1 MTISTTRA
9 GRGVVAS
16 VAVVLLVV
24 VPARAADRLPS
35 FADVLAR
42 AEPAVVNVSTVAR
55 QTGEEG
61 QPETMQDLLRRFFGE
76 PPAAG
81 RSLGSGFIIS
91 ADGDIVTNNHVV
103 KGAEKIRVRM
113 ATEEEFDAKLLGS
126 DDKTDIALLRIKA
139 PRPLPTLPLGDSE
152 ALKVGDWV
160 LAIGNPFGLTQTATA
175 GIVSAK
181 GRFLGAGPY
190 DDFIQTDASINPG
203 NSGGPLVD
211 QDGRVVG
218 INAAIVSPAGGNV
231 GIGFA
236 VPIALARW
244 VVDQIRE
251 HGGVVRGWMGVAVQ
265 AVTPELARSFGLHGA
280 EGALVADVVPGGPAA
295 KAGIA
300 RGDVIVRWGD
310 RPVQRSRDLPFM
322 VALTP
327 PGTRVPVTVL
337 RDGKERTVDVAV
349 ERMPAESSRESRPT
363 RRAGDLG
370 GWGLAVEALGS
381 DDARRLGLKPG
392 TGVIVTHV
400 ADGSPAEDVGLEPG
414 DVIVEANRRPVHSPT
429 DLGRAL
435 AASPRRA
442 LLLVRRNG
450 AALFIEMER

>member
-1 MTISTTRA
+1 MPTAGA
-9 GRGVVAS
+9 GRGGLVALG
-16 VAVVLLVV
+16 ALLGVT
-24 VPARAADRLPS
+24 PAAAGDRLPS

-42 AEPAVVNVSTVAR
+42 AEPAVVNISTVGRA
-55 QTGEEG
+55 GEEG
-61 QPETMQDLLRRFFGE
+61 QGPPESMQDFLHRFLGE
-76 PPAAG
+76 PPAVS
-81 RSLGSGFIIS
+81 RSLGSGFVIS
-91 ADGDIVTNNHVV
+91 ADGDVVTNNHVV
-103 KGAEKIRVRM
+103 KGADKIRVRM
-113 ATEEEFDAKLLGS
+113 ATEEEFDAKLVGS
-126 DDKTDIALLRIKA
+126 DDKTDIALVHIKA
-139 PRPLPTLPLGDSE
+139 PHPLPTLPLGDSE
-152 ALKVGDWV
+152 SLKVGDWV

-236 VPIALARW
+236 VPIALVRW

-251 HGGVVRGWMGVAVQ
+251 HGSVVRGWMGVAVQ
-265 AVTPELARSFGLHGA
+265 SVTPDLARSFRLHGA
-280 EGALVADVVPGGPAA
+280 EGALVADVTPGGPAS

-310 RPVQRSRDLPFM
+310 RRVQHSRELPLM

-327 PGTRVPVTVL
+327 PGTRVPVAVV
-337 RDGKERTVDVAV
+337 REGRERTVDVTV
-349 ERMPAESSRESRPT
+349 DRMPAEERRESRAPS
-363 RRAGDLG
+363 RG
-370 GWGLAVEALGS
+370 GSLEAWGLAVAPLGR
-381 DDARRLGLKPG
+381 DDARRLGVKPG
-392 TGVIVTHV
+392 SGVIVTDV
-400 ADGSPAEDVGLEPG
+400 AEGSPADEAGVEPG
-414 DVIVEANRRPVHSPT
+414 DVVVEVNRRAVRSPA

-450 AALFIEMER
+450 ASVFIEMER

>member
-1 MTISTTRA
+1 MPTAGA
-9 GRGVVAS
+9 GRGGLVALG
-16 VAVVLLVV
+16 ALLGVT
-24 VPARAADRLPS
+24 PAAAGDRLPS

-42 AEPAVVNVSTVAR
+42 AEPAVVNISTVGRA
-55 QTGEEG
+55 GEEG
-61 QPETMQDLLRRFFGE
+61 QGPPESMQDFLHRFLGE
-76 PPAAG
+76 PPAVS
-81 RSLGSGFIIS
+81 RSLGSGFVIS
-91 ADGDIVTNNHVV
+91 ADGDVVTNNHVV
-103 KGAEKIRVRM
+103 KGADKIRVRM
-113 ATEEEFDAKLLGS
+113 ATEEEFDAKLVGS
-126 DDKTDIALLRIKA
+126 DDKTDIALVHIKA
-139 PRPLPTLPLGDSE
+139 PHPLPTLPLGDSE
-152 ALKVGDWV
+152 SLKVGDWV

-236 VPIALARW
+236 VPIALVRW

-251 HGGVVRGWMGVAVQ
+251 HGSVVRGWMGVAVQ
-265 AVTPELARSFGLHGA
+265 SVTPDLARSFGLHGA
-280 EGALVADVVPGGPAA
+280 EGALVADVTPGGPAS

-310 RPVQRSRDLPFM
+310 RRVQHSRELPLM

-327 PGTRVPVTVL
+327 PGTRVPVAVV
-337 RDGKERTVDVAV
+337 REGRERTVDVTV
-349 ERMPAESSRESRPT
+349 DRMPAEERRESRAPSH
-363 RRAGDLG
+363 G
-370 GWGLAVEALGS
+370 GSLEAWGLAVSALGR
-381 DDARRLGLKPG
+381 DDARRLGVKPG
-392 TGVIVTHV
+392 SGVIVTDV
-400 ADGSPAEDVGLEPG
+400 AEGSPADEAGVEPG
-414 DVIVEANRRPVHSPT
+414 DVVVEVNRRAVRSPA

-450 AALFIEMER
+450 ASVFIEMER

>member
-1 MTISTTRA
+1 MPTAGA
-9 GRGVVAS
+9 GRGGLVALG
-16 VAVVLLVV
+16 ALLGVT
-24 VPARAADRLPS
+24 PAAAGDRLPS

-42 AEPAVVNVSTVAR
+42 AEPAVVNISTVGRA
-55 QTGEEG
+55 GEEG
-61 QPETMQDLLRRFFGE
+61 QGPPESMQDFLHRFLGE
-76 PPAAG
+76 PPAVS
-81 RSLGSGFIIS
+81 RSLGSGFVIS
-91 ADGDIVTNNHVV
+91 ADGDVVTNNHVV
-103 KGAEKIRVRM
+103 KGADKIRVRM
-113 ATEEEFDAKLLGS
+113 ATEEEFDAKLVGS
-126 DDKTDIALLRIKA
+126 DDKTDIALVHIKA
-139 PRPLPTLPLGDSE
+139 AHPLPTLPLGDSE
-152 ALKVGDWV
+152 SLKVGDWV

-236 VPIALARW
+236 VPIALVRW

-251 HGGVVRGWMGVAVQ
+251 HGSVVRGWMGVAVQ
-265 AVTPELARSFGLHGA
+265 SVTPDLARSFGLHGA
-280 EGALVADVVPGGPAA
+280 EGALVADVTPGGPAS

-310 RPVQRSRDLPFM
+310 RRVQHSRELPLM

-327 PGTRVPVTVL
+327 PGTRVPVAVV
-337 RDGKERTVDVAV
+337 REGRERTVDVTV
-349 ERMPAESSRESRPT
+349 DRMPAEERRESRAPS
-363 RRAGDLG
+363 RG
-370 GWGLAVEALGS
+370 GSLEAWGLAVAALGR
-381 DDARRLGLKPG
+381 DDARRLGVKPG
-392 TGVIVTHV
+392 SGVIVTDV
-400 ADGSPAEDVGLEPG
+400 AEGSPADEAGVEPG
-414 DVIVEANRRPVHSPT
+414 DVVVEVNRRAVRSPA

-450 AALFIEMER
+450 ASVFIEMER

>member
-1 MTISTTRA
+1 MPTAGA
-9 GRGVVAS
+9 GRGGLVALG
-16 VAVVLLVV
+16 ALLGVT
-24 VPARAADRLPS
+24 PAAAGDRLPS

-42 AEPAVVNVSTVAR
+42 AEPAVVNISTVGRA
-55 QTGEEG
+55 GEEG
-61 QPETMQDLLRRFFGE
+61 QGPPESMQDFLHRFLGE
-76 PPAAG
+76 PPAVS
-81 RSLGSGFIIS
+81 RSLGSGFVIS
-91 ADGDIVTNNHVV
+91 ADGDVVTNNHVV
-103 KGAEKIRVRM
+103 KGADKIRVRM
-113 ATEEEFDAKLLGS
+113 ATEEEFDAKLVGS
-126 DDKTDIALLRIKA
+126 DDKTDIALVHIKA
-139 PRPLPTLPLGDSE
+139 AHPLPTLPLGDSE
-152 ALKVGDWV
+152 SLKVGDWV

-236 VPIALARW
+236 VPIALVRW

-251 HGGVVRGWMGVAVQ
+251 HGSVVRGWMGVAVQ
-265 AVTPELARSFGLHGA
+265 SVTPDLARSFGLHGA
-280 EGALVADVVPGGPAA
+280 EGALVADVTPGGPAS
-295 KAGIA
+295 KTGIA

-310 RPVQRSRDLPFM
+310 RRVQHSRELPLM

-327 PGTRVPVTVL
+327 PGTRVPVAVV
-337 RDGKERTVDVAV
+337 REGRERTVDVTV
-349 ERMPAESSRESRPT
+349 DRMPAEERRESRAPS
-363 RRAGDLG
+363 RG
-370 GWGLAVEALGS
+370 GSLAAWGLAVSALGR
-381 DDARRLGLKPG
+381 DDARRLGVKPG
-392 TGVIVTHV
+392 SGVIVTYV
-400 ADGSPAEDVGLEPG
+400 AEGSPADEAGVEPG
-414 DVIVEANRRPVHSPT
+414 DVVVEVNRRAVRSPA

-450 AALFIEMER
+450 ASVFIEMER

>member
-1 MTISTTRA
+1 MPTAGA
-9 GRGVVAS
+9 GRGGLVALG
-16 VAVVLLVV
+16 ALLGVT
-24 VPARAADRLPS
+24 PAAAGDRLPS

-42 AEPAVVNVSTVAR
+42 AEPAVVNISTVGRA
-55 QTGEEG
+55 GEEG
-61 QPETMQDLLRRFFGE
+61 QGPPESMQDFLHRFLGE
-76 PPAAG
+76 PPAVS
-81 RSLGSGFIIS
+81 RSLGSGFVIS
-91 ADGDIVTNNHVV
+91 ADGDVVTNNHVV
-103 KGAEKIRVRM
+103 KGADKIRVRM
-113 ATEEEFDAKLLGS
+113 ATEEEFDAKLVGS
-126 DDKTDIALLRIKA
+126 DDKTDIALVHIKA
-139 PRPLPTLPLGDSE
+139 AHPLPTLPLGDSE
-152 ALKVGDWV
+152 SLKVGDWV

-236 VPIALARW
+236 VPIALVRW

-251 HGGVVRGWMGVAVQ
+251 HGSVVRGWMGVAVQ
-265 AVTPELARSFGLHGA
+265 SVTPDLARSFGLHGA
-280 EGALVADVVPGGPAA
+280 EGALVADVTPGGPASN
-295 KAGIA
+295 AGIA

-310 RPVQRSRDLPFM
+310 RRVQHSRELPLM

-327 PGTRVPVTVL
+327 PGTRVPVAVV
-337 RDGKERTVDVAV
+337 REGRERTVDVTV
-349 ERMPAESSRESRPT
+349 DRMPAEERRESRAPS
-363 RRAGDLG
+363 RG
-370 GWGLAVEALGS
+370 GSLEAWGLAVAALGR
-381 DDARRLGLKPG
+381 DDARRLGVKPG
-392 TGVIVTHV
+392 SGVIVTDV
-400 ADGSPAEDVGLEPG
+400 AEGSPADEAGVEPG
-414 DVIVEANRRPVHSPT
+414 DVVVEVNRRAVRSPA

-450 AALFIEMER
+450 ASVFIEMER

>member
-1 MTISTTRA
+1 MPTAGA
-9 GRGVVAS
+9 GRGGLVALG
-16 VAVVLLVV
+16 ALLGVT
-24 VPARAADRLPS
+24 PAAAADRLPS

-42 AEPAVVNVSTVAR
+42 AEPAVVNISTVGRA
-55 QTGEEG
+55 GEEG
-61 QPETMQDLLRRFFGE
+61 QGPPESMQDFLHRFLGE
-76 PPAAG
+76 PPAVS
-81 RSLGSGFIIS
+81 RSLGSGFVIS
-91 ADGDIVTNNHVV
+91 ADGDVVTNNHVV
-103 KGAEKIRVRM
+103 KGADKIRVRM
-113 ATEEEFDAKLLGS
+113 ATEEEFDAKLVGS
-126 DDKTDIALLRIKA
+126 DDKTDIALVHIKA
-139 PRPLPTLPLGDSE
+139 PHPLPTLPLGDSE
-152 ALKVGDWV
+152 NLKVGDWV

-236 VPIALARW
+236 VPIALVRW

-251 HGGVVRGWMGVAVQ
+251 HGSVVRGWMGVAVQ
-265 AVTPELARSFGLHGA
+265 SVTADLARSFGLHGA
-280 EGALVADVVPGGPAA
+280 EGALVADVTPGGPAS

-310 RPVQRSRDLPFM
+310 RRVQRSRELPLM

-327 PGTRVPVTVL
+327 PGTRVPVAVV
-337 RDGKERTVDVAV
+337 RDGHERTVDVTV
-349 ERMPAESSRESRPT
+349 DRMPAEERRESRAPS
-363 RRAGDLG
+363 RG
-370 GWGLAVEALGS
+370 GSLEAWGLAVAALGR
-381 DDARRLGLKPG
+381 DDARRLGVKPG
-392 TGVIVTHV
+392 SGVIVTDV
-400 ADGSPAEDVGLEPG
+400 AEGSPADEAGVEPG
-414 DVIVEANRRPVHSPT
+414 DVVVEANRRAVRSPA

-442 LLLVRRNG
+442 LLLVRRNE
-450 AALFIEMER
+450 ASVFIEIER

>member
-1 MTISTTRA
+1 MPTAGA
-9 GRGVVAS
+9 GRGGLVALG
-16 VAVVLLVV
+16 ALLGVT
-24 VPARAADRLPS
+24 PAAAGDRLPS

-42 AEPAVVNVSTVAR
+42 AEPAVVNISTVGRA
-55 QTGEEG
+55 GEEG
-61 QPETMQDLLRRFFGE
+61 QGPPESMQDFLHRFLGE
-76 PPAAG
+76 PPAVS
-81 RSLGSGFIIS
+81 RSLGSGFVIS
-91 ADGDIVTNNHVV
+91 ADGDVVTNNHVV
-103 KGAEKIRVRM
+103 KGADKIRVRM
-113 ATEEEFDAKLLGS
+113 ATEEEFDAKLVGS
-126 DDKTDIALLRIKA
+126 DDKTDIALVHIKA
-139 PRPLPTLPLGDSE
+139 AHPLPTLPLGDSE
-152 ALKVGDWV
+152 SLKVGDWV

-236 VPIALARW
+236 VPIALVRW

-265 AVTPELARSFGLHGA
+265 SVTPDLARSFGLHGA
-280 EGALVADVVPGGPAA
+280 EGALVADVTPGGPAS
-295 KAGIA
+295 KTGIA

-310 RPVQRSRDLPFM
+310 RRVQHSRELPLM

-327 PGTRVPVTVL
+327 PGTRVPVAVV
-337 RDGKERTVDVAV
+337 REGRERTVDVTV
-349 ERMPAESSRESRPT
+349 DRMPAEERRESRAPSH
-363 RRAGDLG
+363 G
-370 GWGLAVEALGS
+370 GSLEAWGLAVSALGR
-381 DDARRLGLKPG
+381 DDARRLGVKPG
-392 TGVIVTHV
+392 SGVIVTDV
-400 ADGSPAEDVGLEPG
+400 AEGSPADEAGVEPG
-414 DVIVEANRRPVHSPT
+414 DVVVEVNRRAVRSPA

-442 LLLVRRNG
+442 LLLVRRNE
-450 AALFIEMER
+450 ASVFIEMER

>member
-1 MTISTTRA
+1 MPTAGA
-9 GRGVVAS
+9 GRGGLVALG
-16 VAVVLLVV
+16 ALLGVT
-24 VPARAADRLPS
+24 PAAAADRLPS

-42 AEPAVVNVSTVAR
+42 AEPAVVNISTVGRA
-55 QTGEEG
+55 GEEG
-61 QPETMQDLLRRFFGE
+61 QGPPESMQDFLHRFLGE
-76 PPAAG
+76 PPAVS
-81 RSLGSGFIIS
+81 RSLGSGFVIS
-91 ADGDIVTNNHVV
+91 ADGDVVTNNHVV
-103 KGAEKIRVRM
+103 KGADKIRVRM
-113 ATEEEFDAKLLGS
+113 ATEEEFDAKLVGS
-126 DDKTDIALLRIKA
+126 DDKTDIALVHIKA
-139 PRPLPTLPLGDSE
+139 PHPLPTLPLGDSE
-152 ALKVGDWV
+152 NLKVGDWV

-236 VPIALARW
+236 VPIALVRW

-251 HGGVVRGWMGVAVQ
+251 HGSVVRGWMGVAVQ
-265 AVTPELARSFGLHGA
+265 SVTPDLARSFRLHGA
-280 EGALVADVVPGGPAA
+280 EGALVADVTPGGPAS

-310 RPVQRSRDLPFM
+310 RRVQHSRELPLM

-327 PGTRVPVTVL
+327 PGTRVPVAVV
-337 RDGKERTVDVAV
+337 REGRERTVDVTV
-349 ERMPAESSRESRPT
+349 DRMPAEERRESRAPS
-363 RRAGDLG
+363 RG
-370 GWGLAVEALGS
+370 GSLEAWGLAVAALGR
-381 DDARRLGLKPG
+381 DDARRLGVKPG
-392 TGVIVTHV
+392 SGVIVTDV
-400 ADGSPAEDVGLEPG
+400 AEGSPADEAGVEPG
-414 DVIVEANRRPVHSPT
+414 DVVVEANRRAVRSPA

-442 LLLVRRNG
+442 LLLVRRNE
-450 AALFIEMER
+450 ASVFIEIER

>member
-1 MTISTTRA
+1 MPTAGA
-9 GRGVVAS
+9 GRGGLVALG
-16 VAVVLLVV
+16 ALLGVT
-24 VPARAADRLPS
+24 PAAAGDRLPS

-42 AEPAVVNVSTVAR
+42 AEPAVVNISTVGRA
-55 QTGEEG
+55 GEEG
-61 QPETMQDLLRRFFGE
+61 QGPPESMQDFLHRFLGE
-76 PPAAG
+76 PPAVS
-81 RSLGSGFIIS
+81 RSLGSGFVIS
-91 ADGDIVTNNHVV
+91 ADGDVVTNNHVV
-103 KGAEKIRVRM
+103 KGADKIRVRM
-113 ATEEEFDAKLLGS
+113 ATEEEFDAKLVGS
-126 DDKTDIALLRIKA
+126 DDKTDIALVHIKA
-139 PRPLPTLPLGDSE
+139 PHPLPTLPLGDSE
-152 ALKVGDWV
+152 SLKVGDWV

-236 VPIALARW
+236 VPIALVRW

-251 HGGVVRGWMGVAVQ
+251 HGSVVRGWMGVAVQ
-265 AVTPELARSFGLHGA
+265 SVTPDLARSFGLHGA
-280 EGALVADVVPGGPAA
+280 EGALVADVTPGGPAS
-295 KAGIA
+295 KTGIA

-310 RPVQRSRDLPFM
+310 RRVQHSRELPLM

-327 PGTRVPVTVL
+327 PGTRVPVAVV
-337 RDGKERTVDVAV
+337 REGRERTVDVTV
-349 ERMPAESSRESRPT
+349 DRMPAEERRESRAPS
-363 RRAGDLG
+363 RG
-370 GWGLAVEALGS
+370 GSLEAWGLAVAALGR
-381 DDARRLGLKPG
+381 DDARRLGVKPG
-392 TGVIVTHV
+392 SGVIVTDV
-400 ADGSPAEDVGLEPG
+400 AEGSPADEAGVEPG
-414 DVIVEANRRPVHSPT
+414 DVVVEVNRRAVRSPA

-450 AALFIEMER
+450 ASVFIEMER

>member
-1 MTISTTRA
+1 MTISTTTA
-9 GRGVVAS
+9 GRGIVALLA
-16 VAVVLLVV
+16 AVLVTA
-24 VPARAADRLPS
+24 PAEAADRLPS

-42 AEPAVVNVSTVAR
+42 VEPAVVNVSTVAR
-55 QTGEEG
+55 AGEEG
-61 QPETMQDLLRRFFGE
+61 PPETMQDLLRRFFGE

-91 ADGDIVTNNHVV
+91 PDGDIVTNNHVV
-103 KGAEKIRVRM
+103 RGAEKIRVRM
-113 ATEEEFDAKLLGS
+113 ATEEEFDAKLVGS

-152 ALKVGDWV
+152 ALRVGDWV

-236 VPIALARW
+236 VPIALVRW

-265 AVTPELARSFGLHGA
+265 SVTADLARSFALHGA
-280 EGALVADVVPGGPAA
+280 EGALVADVTPGGPAS

-310 RPVQRSRDLPFM
+310 RRVQHSRELPLM
-322 VALTP
+322 VALTA
-327 PGTRVPVTVL
+327 PGTRVPVTIM
-337 RDGKERTVDVAV
+337 REGQERTVDVAV
-349 ERMPAESSRESRPT
+349 ERMPAEGRRESRAAPH
-363 RRAGDLG
+363 GGGLE
-370 GWGLAVEALGS
+370 GWGLAVEPLGP
-381 DDARRLGLKPG
+381 DQARRLGLKAG
-392 TGVIVTHV
+392 TGVVVTDV
-400 ADGSPAEDVGLEPG
+400 TDGSPAEEAGLEAG
-414 DVIVEANRRPVHSPT
+414 DVIVEANRRPVHAAA

-442 LLLVRRNG
+442 LLLVRRNW
-450 AALFIEMER
+450 ASLFIEMER

>member
-1 MTISTTRA
+1 MPTAGA
-9 GRGVVAS
+9 GRGGLVALG
-16 VAVVLLVV
+16 ALLGVT
-24 VPARAADRLPS
+24 PAAAGDRLPS

-42 AEPAVVNVSTVAR
+42 AEPAVVNISTVGRA
-55 QTGEEG
+55 GEEG
-61 QPETMQDLLRRFFGE
+61 QGPPESMQDFLHRFLGE
-76 PPAAG
+76 PPAVS
-81 RSLGSGFIIS
+81 RSLGSGFVIS
-91 ADGDIVTNNHVV
+91 ADGDVVTNNHVV
-103 KGAEKIRVRM
+103 KGADKIRVRM
-113 ATEEEFDAKLLGS
+113 ATEEEFDAKLVGS
-126 DDKTDIALLRIKA
+126 DDKTDIALVHIKA
-139 PRPLPTLPLGDSE
+139 AHPLPTLPLGDSE
-152 ALKVGDWV
+152 SLKVGDWV

-236 VPIALARW
+236 VPIALVRW

-251 HGGVVRGWMGVAVQ
+251 HGSVVRGWMGVAVQ
-265 AVTPELARSFGLHGA
+265 SVTPDLARSFGLHGA
-280 EGALVADVVPGGPAA
+280 EGALVADVTPGGPAS

-310 RPVQRSRDLPFM
+310 RRVQHSRELPLM

-327 PGTRVPVTVL
+327 PGTRVPVAVV
-337 RDGKERTVDVAV
+337 REGRERTVDVTV
-349 ERMPAESSRESRPT
+349 DRMPAEERRESRAPS
-363 RRAGDLG
+363 RG
-370 GWGLAVEALGS
+370 GSLEAWGLAVAALGR
-381 DDARRLGLKPG
+381 DDARRLGVKPG
-392 TGVIVTHV
+392 SGVIVTDV
-400 ADGSPAEDVGLEPG
+400 AEGSPADEAGVEPG
-414 DVIVEANRRPVHSPT
+414 DVVVEVNRRAVRSPA

-442 LLLVRRNG
+442 LLLVRRNE
-450 AALFIEMER
+450 ASVFIEMER

>member
-1 MTISTTRA
+1 MPTAGA
-9 GRGVVAS
+9 GRGGLVALG
-16 VAVVLLVV
+16 ALLGVT
-24 VPARAADRLPS
+24 PAAAGDRLPS

-42 AEPAVVNVSTVAR
+42 AEPAVVNISTVGRA
-55 QTGEEG
+55 GEEG
-61 QPETMQDLLRRFFGE
+61 QGPPESMQDFLHRFLGE
-76 PPAAG
+76 PPAVS
-81 RSLGSGFIIS
+81 RSLGSGFVIS
-91 ADGDIVTNNHVV
+91 ADGDVVTNNHVV
-103 KGAEKIRVRM
+103 KGADKIRVRM
-113 ATEEEFDAKLLGS
+113 ATEEEFDAKLVGS
-126 DDKTDIALLRIKA
+126 DDKTDIALVHIKA
-139 PRPLPTLPLGDSE
+139 PHPLPTLPLGDSE
-152 ALKVGDWV
+152 NLKVGDWV

-236 VPIALARW
+236 VPIALVRW

-265 AVTPELARSFGLHGA
+265 SVTPDLARSFGLHGA
-280 EGALVADVVPGGPAA
+280 EGALVADVTPGGPAS

-310 RPVQRSRDLPFM
+310 RRVQHSRELPLM

-327 PGTRVPVTVL
+327 PGTRVPVAVV
-337 RDGKERTVDVAV
+337 REGRERTVDVTV
-349 ERMPAESSRESRPT
+349 DRMPAEERRESRAPS
-363 RRAGDLG
+363 RG
-370 GWGLAVEALGS
+370 GSLEAWGLAVAALGR
-381 DDARRLGLKPG
+381 DDARRLGVKPG
-392 TGVIVTHV
+392 SGVIVTDV
-400 ADGSPAEDVGLEPG
+400 AEGSPADEAGVEPG
-414 DVIVEANRRPVHSPT
+414 DVVVEANRRAVRSPA

-442 LLLVRRNG
+442 LLLVRRNE
-450 AALFIEMER
+450 ASVFIEIER

>member
-1 MTISTTRA
+1 
-9 GRGVVAS
+9 
-16 VAVVLLVV
+16 
-24 VPARAADRLPS
+24 
-35 FADVLAR
+35 
-42 AEPAVVNVSTVAR
+42 
-55 QTGEEG
+55 
-61 QPETMQDLLRRFFGE
+61 
-76 PPAAG
+76 
-81 RSLGSGFIIS
+81 
-91 ADGDIVTNNHVV
+91 HV
-103 KGAEKIRVRM
+103 
-113 ATEEEFDAKLLGS
+113 
-126 DDKTDIALLRIKA
+126 KA
-139 PRPLPTLPLGDSE
+139 PRPLPTLPFGDSE

-160 LAIGNPFGLTQTATA
+160 VAIGNPFGLTQTATA

-236 VPIALARW
+236 VPVALARW

-251 HGGVVRGWMGVAVQ
+251 HGSVVRGWVGVAVQ

-280 EGALVADVVPGGPAA
+280 EGALVADVVSGGPAA
-295 KAGIA
+295 KAGLA
-300 RGDVIVRWGD
+300 RGDVVVRWGD
-310 RPVQRSRDLPFM
+310 RLVQRSRDLPFM

-327 PGTRVPVTVL
+327 PGTRVPVTIL
-337 RDGKERTVDVAV
+337 RDGKERSIDVTV
-349 ERMPAESSRESRPT
+349 ERMPAEGKRESRAAP
-363 RRAGDLG
+363 RGGDLE
-370 GWGLAVEALGS
+370 GWGLAVESLAP

-392 TGVIVTHV
+392 TGVVVTDV
-400 ADGSPAEDVGLEPG
+400 SDGSPAEDAGLEAG
-414 DVIVEANRRPVHSPT
+414 DVIVEANRRSVRSPAE
-429 DLGRAL
+429 LGRAL

-450 AALFIEMER
+450 ASLYIEMER

>member
-1 MTISTTRA
+1 MPTAGA
-9 GRGVVAS
+9 GRGGVVALG
-16 VAVVLLVV
+16 ALLGVT
-24 VPARAADRLPS
+24 PAAAGDRLPS

-42 AEPAVVNVSTVAR
+42 AEPAVVNISTVGRA
-55 QTGEEG
+55 GEEG
-61 QPETMQDLLRRFFGE
+61 QGPPESMQDFLHRFLGE
-76 PPAAG
+76 PPAVS
-81 RSLGSGFIIS
+81 RSLGSGFVIS
-91 ADGDIVTNNHVV
+91 ADGDVVTNNHVV
-103 KGAEKIRVRM
+103 KGADKIRVRM
-113 ATEEEFDAKLLGS
+113 ATEEEFDAKLVGS
-126 DDKTDIALLRIKA
+126 DDKTDIALVHIKA
-139 PRPLPTLPLGDSE
+139 PHPLPTLPLGDSE
-152 ALKVGDWV
+152 SLKVGDWV

-236 VPIALARW
+236 VPIALVRW

-265 AVTPELARSFGLHGA
+265 SVTPDLARSFGLHGA
-280 EGALVADVVPGGPAA
+280 EGALVADVTPGGPAA

-310 RPVQRSRDLPFM
+310 RRVQHSRELPLM

-327 PGTRVPVTVL
+327 PGTRVPVAVV
-337 RDGKERTVDVAV
+337 REGRERTVDVTV
-349 ERMPAESSRESRPT
+349 DRMPAEERRESRAPS
-363 RRAGDLG
+363 RG
-370 GWGLAVEALGS
+370 GSLEAWGLAVAALGR
-381 DDARRLGLKPG
+381 DDARRLGVKPG
-392 TGVIVTHV
+392 SGVIVADV
-400 ADGSPAEDVGLEPG
+400 AEGSPADEAGVEPG
-414 DVIVEANRRPVHSPT
+414 DVVVEVNRRAVRSPA

-442 LLLVRRNG
+442 LLLVRRNE
-450 AALFIEMER
+450 ASVFIEMER

>member
-1 MTISTTRA
+1 MPTAGA
-9 GRGVVAS
+9 GRGGLVALG
-16 VAVVLLVV
+16 ALLGVT
-24 VPARAADRLPS
+24 PAAAGDRLPS

-42 AEPAVVNVSTVAR
+42 AEPAVVNISTVGRA
-55 QTGEEG
+55 GEEG
-61 QPETMQDLLRRFFGE
+61 QGPPESMQDFLHRFLGE
-76 PPAAG
+76 PPAVS
-81 RSLGSGFIIS
+81 RSLGSGFVIS
-91 ADGDIVTNNHVV
+91 ADGDVVTNNHVV
-103 KGAEKIRVRM
+103 KGADKIRVRM
-113 ATEEEFDAKLLGS
+113 ATEEEFDAKLVGS
-126 DDKTDIALLRIKA
+126 DDKTDIALVHIKA
-139 PRPLPTLPLGDSE
+139 PHPLPTLPLGDSE
-152 ALKVGDWV
+152 SLKVGDWV

-236 VPIALARW
+236 VPIALVRW

-251 HGGVVRGWMGVAVQ
+251 HGSVVRGWMGVAVQ
-265 AVTPELARSFGLHGA
+265 SVTPDLARSFGLHGA
-280 EGALVADVVPGGPAA
+280 EGALVADVTPGGPAS
-295 KAGIA
+295 KTGIA

-310 RPVQRSRDLPFM
+310 RRVQHSRELPLM

-327 PGTRVPVTVL
+327 PGTRVPVAVV
-337 RDGKERTVDVAV
+337 REGRERTVDVTV
-349 ERMPAESSRESRPT
+349 DRMPAEERRESRAPSH
-363 RRAGDLG
+363 G
-370 GWGLAVEALGS
+370 GSLEAWGLAVAALGR
-381 DDARRLGLKPG
+381 DDARRLGVKPG
-392 TGVIVTHV
+392 SGVIVTDV
-400 ADGSPAEDVGLEPG
+400 AEGSPADEAGVEPG
-414 DVIVEANRRPVHSPT
+414 DVVVEANRRAVRSPA

-442 LLLVRRNG
+442 LLLVRRNE
-450 AALFIEMER
+450 ASVFIEMER

>member
-1 MTISTTRA
+1 MPTAGA
-9 GRGVVAS
+9 GRGGLVALG
-16 VAVVLLVV
+16 ALLGVT
-24 VPARAADRLPS
+24 PAAAGDRLPS

-42 AEPAVVNVSTVAR
+42 AEPAVVNISTVGRA
-55 QTGEEG
+55 GEEG
-61 QPETMQDLLRRFFGE
+61 QGPPESMQDFLHRFLGE
-76 PPAAG
+76 PPAVS
-81 RSLGSGFIIS
+81 RSLGSGFVIS
-91 ADGDIVTNNHVV
+91 ADGDVVTNNHVV
-103 KGAEKIRVRM
+103 KGADKIRVRM
-113 ATEEEFDAKLLGS
+113 ATEEEFDAKLVGS
-126 DDKTDIALLRIKA
+126 DDKTDIALVHIKA
-139 PRPLPTLPLGDSE
+139 PHPLPTLPLGDSE
-152 ALKVGDWV
+152 SLKVGDWV

-236 VPIALARW
+236 VPIALVRW

-265 AVTPELARSFGLHGA
+265 SVTPDLARSFRLHGA
-280 EGALVADVVPGGPAA
+280 EGALVADVTPGGPAS

-310 RPVQRSRDLPFM
+310 RRVQHSRELPLM

-327 PGTRVPVTVL
+327 PGTRVPVAVV
-337 RDGKERTVDVAV
+337 REGRERTVDVTV
-349 ERMPAESSRESRPT
+349 DRMPAEERRESRAPS
-363 RRAGDLG
+363 RG
-370 GWGLAVEALGS
+370 GSLEAWGLAVAALGR
-381 DDARRLGLKPG
+381 DDARRLGVKPG
-392 TGVIVTHV
+392 SGVIVTDV
-400 ADGSPAEDVGLEPG
+400 AEGSPADEAGVEPG
-414 DVIVEANRRPVHSPT
+414 DVVVEANRRAVRSPA

-450 AALFIEMER
+450 ASVFIEMER

>member
-1 MTISTTRA
+1 MPTAGA
-9 GRGVVAS
+9 GRGGLVALG
-16 VAVVLLVV
+16 ALLGVT
-24 VPARAADRLPS
+24 PAAAGDRLPS

-42 AEPAVVNVSTVAR
+42 AEPAVVNISTVGRA
-55 QTGEEG
+55 GEEG
-61 QPETMQDLLRRFFGE
+61 QGPPESMQDFLHRFLGE
-76 PPAAG
+76 PPAVS
-81 RSLGSGFIIS
+81 RSLGSGFVIS
-91 ADGDIVTNNHVV
+91 ADGDVVTNNHVV
-103 KGAEKIRVRM
+103 KGADKIRVRM
-113 ATEEEFDAKLLGS
+113 ATEEEFDAKLVGS
-126 DDKTDIALLRIKA
+126 DDKTDIALVHIKA
-139 PRPLPTLPLGDSE
+139 PHPLPTLPLGDSE
-152 ALKVGDWV
+152 SLKVGDWV

-236 VPIALARW
+236 VPIALVRW

-251 HGGVVRGWMGVAVQ
+251 HGSVVRGWMGVAVQ
-265 AVTPELARSFGLHGA
+265 SVTPDLARSFGLHGA
-280 EGALVADVVPGGPAA
+280 EGALVADVTPGGPAS

-310 RPVQRSRDLPFM
+310 RRVQHSRELPLM

-327 PGTRVPVTVL
+327 PGTRVPVAVV
-337 RDGKERTVDVAV
+337 REGRERTVDVTV
-349 ERMPAESSRESRPT
+349 DRMPAEERRESRAPS
-363 RRAGDLG
+363 RG
-370 GWGLAVEALGS
+370 GSLEAWGLAVAALGR
-381 DDARRLGLKPG
+381 DDARRLGVKPG
-392 TGVIVTHV
+392 SGVIVTDV
-400 ADGSPAEDVGLEPG
+400 AEGSPADEAGVEPG
-414 DVIVEANRRPVHSPT
+414 DVVVEANRRAVRSPA

-450 AALFIEMER
+450 ASVFIEMER

>member
-1 MTISTTRA
+1 MPTAGA
-9 GRGVVAS
+9 GRGGVVALG
-16 VAVVLLVV
+16 ALLGVT
-24 VPARAADRLPS
+24 PAAAGDRLPS

-42 AEPAVVNVSTVAR
+42 AEPAVVNISTVGRA
-55 QTGEEG
+55 GEEG
-61 QPETMQDLLRRFFGE
+61 QGPPESMQDFLHRFLGE
-76 PPAAG
+76 PPAVS
-81 RSLGSGFIIS
+81 RSLGSGFVIS
-91 ADGDIVTNNHVV
+91 ADGDVVTNNHVV
-103 KGAEKIRVRM
+103 KGADKIRVRM
-113 ATEEEFDAKLLGS
+113 ATEEEFDAKLVGS
-126 DDKTDIALLRIKA
+126 DDKTDIALIHIKA
-139 PRPLPTLPLGDSE
+139 PHPLPTLPLGDSE
-152 ALKVGDWV
+152 NLKVGDWV

-236 VPIALARW
+236 VPIALVRW

-265 AVTPELARSFGLHGA
+265 SVTPDLARSFRLHGA
-280 EGALVADVVPGGPAA
+280 EGALVADVTPGGPAS

-300 RGDVIVRWGD
+300 RGDVVVRWGD
-310 RPVQRSRDLPFM
+310 RRVQHSRELPLM

-327 PGTRVPVTVL
+327 PGTRVPVAVV
-337 RDGKERTVDVAV
+337 RDGHERTVDVTV
-349 ERMPAESSRESRPT
+349 DRMPAEERRESRAPS
-363 RRAGDLG
+363 RG
-370 GWGLAVEALGS
+370 GSLEAWGLAVAALGR
-381 DDARRLGLKPG
+381 DDARRLGVKPG
-392 TGVIVTHV
+392 SGVIVTDV
-400 ADGSPAEDVGLEPG
+400 AEGSPADEAGVEPG
-414 DVIVEANRRPVHSPT
+414 DVVVEANRRAVRSPA

-442 LLLVRRNG
+442 LLLVRRNE
-450 AALFIEMER
+450 ASVFIEIER

>member
-1 MTISTTRA
+1 MPTAGA
-9 GRGVVAS
+9 GRGGLVALG
-16 VAVVLLVV
+16 ALLGVT
-24 VPARAADRLPS
+24 PAAAADRLPS

-42 AEPAVVNVSTVAR
+42 AEPAVVNISTVGRA
-55 QTGEEG
+55 GEEG
-61 QPETMQDLLRRFFGE
+61 QGPPESMQDFLHRFLGE
-76 PPAAG
+76 PPAVS
-81 RSLGSGFIIS
+81 RSLGSGFVIS
-91 ADGDIVTNNHVV
+91 ADGDVVTNNHVV
-103 KGAEKIRVRM
+103 KGADKIRVRM
-113 ATEEEFDAKLLGS
+113 ATEEEFDAKLVGS
-126 DDKTDIALLRIKA
+126 DDKTDIALVHIKA
-139 PRPLPTLPLGDSE
+139 PHPLPTLPLGDSE
-152 ALKVGDWV
+152 NLKVGDWV

-236 VPIALARW
+236 VPIALVRW

-265 AVTPELARSFGLHGA
+265 SVTPDLARSFGLHGA
-280 EGALVADVVPGGPAA
+280 EGALVADVTPGGPAS

-300 RGDVIVRWGD
+300 RGDVIVRWGE
-310 RPVQRSRDLPFM
+310 RRVQHSRELPLM

-327 PGTRVPVTVL
+327 PGTRVPVAVV
-337 RDGKERTVDVAV
+337 REGRERTVDVTV
-349 ERMPAESSRESRPT
+349 DRMPAEERRESRAPS
-363 RRAGDLG
+363 RG
-370 GWGLAVEALGS
+370 GSLEAWGLAVAALGR
-381 DDARRLGLKPG
+381 DDARRLGVKPG
-392 TGVIVTHV
+392 SGVIVTDV
-400 ADGSPAEDVGLEPG
+400 AEGSPADEAGVEPG
-414 DVIVEANRRPVHSPT
+414 DVVVEANRRAVRSPA

-442 LLLVRRNG
+442 LLLVRRNE
-450 AALFIEMER
+450 ASVFIEIER

>member
-1 MTISTTRA
+1 MPTAGA
-9 GRGVVAS
+9 GRGGLVALG
-16 VAVVLLVV
+16 ALLGVT
-24 VPARAADRLPS
+24 PAAAGDRLPS

-42 AEPAVVNVSTVAR
+42 AEPAVVNISTVGRA
-55 QTGEEG
+55 GEEG
-61 QPETMQDLLRRFFGE
+61 QGPPESMQDFLHRFLGE
-76 PPAAG
+76 PPAVS
-81 RSLGSGFIIS
+81 RSLGSGFVIS
-91 ADGDIVTNNHVV
+91 ADGDVVTNNHVV
-103 KGAEKIRVRM
+103 KGADKIRVRM
-113 ATEEEFDAKLLGS
+113 ATEEEFDAKLVGS
-126 DDKTDIALLRIKA
+126 DDKTDIALVHIKA
-139 PRPLPTLPLGDSE
+139 PHPLPTLPLGDSE
-152 ALKVGDWV
+152 SLKVGDWV

-236 VPIALARW
+236 VPIALVRW

-265 AVTPELARSFGLHGA
+265 SVTPDLARSFGLHGA
-280 EGALVADVVPGGPAA
+280 EGALVADVTPGGPAS

-310 RPVQRSRDLPFM
+310 RRVQHSRELPLM

-327 PGTRVPVTVL
+327 PGTRVPVAVV
-337 RDGKERTVDVAV
+337 REGRERTVDVTV
-349 ERMPAESSRESRPT
+349 DRMPAEERRESRAPS
-363 RRAGDLG
+363 RG
-370 GWGLAVEALGS
+370 GSLEAWGLAVAALGR
-381 DDARRLGLKPG
+381 DDARRLGVKPG
-392 TGVIVTHV
+392 SGVIVTDV
-400 ADGSPAEDVGLEPG
+400 AEGSPADEAGVEPG
-414 DVIVEANRRPVHSPT
+414 DVVVEANRRAVRSPA

-442 LLLVRRNG
+442 LLLVRRNE
-450 AALFIEMER
+450 ASVFIEIER

>member
-1 MTISTTRA
+1 MPTAGA
-9 GRGVVAS
+9 GRGGLVALG
-16 VAVVLLVV
+16 ALLGVT
-24 VPARAADRLPS
+24 PAAAADRLPS

-42 AEPAVVNVSTVAR
+42 AEPAVVNISTVGRA
-55 QTGEEG
+55 GEEG
-61 QPETMQDLLRRFFGE
+61 QGPPESMQDFLHRFLGE
-76 PPAAG
+76 PPAVS
-81 RSLGSGFIIS
+81 RSLGSGFVIS
-91 ADGDIVTNNHVV
+91 ADGDVVTNNHVV
-103 KGAEKIRVRM
+103 KGADKIRVRM
-113 ATEEEFDAKLLGS
+113 ATEEEFDAKLVGS
-126 DDKTDIALLRIKA
+126 DDKTDIALVHIKA
-139 PRPLPTLPLGDSE
+139 PHPLPTLPLGDSE
-152 ALKVGDWV
+152 NLKVGDWV

-236 VPIALARW
+236 VPIALVRW

-265 AVTPELARSFGLHGA
+265 SVTPDLARSFGLHGA
-280 EGALVADVVPGGPAA
+280 EGALVADVTPGGPAS

-310 RPVQRSRDLPFM
+310 RRVQHSRELPLM

-327 PGTRVPVTVL
+327 PGTRVPVAVV
-337 RDGKERTVDVAV
+337 REGRERTVDVTV
-349 ERMPAESSRESRPT
+349 DRMPAEERRESRAPS
-363 RRAGDLG
+363 RG
-370 GWGLAVEALGS
+370 GSLEAWGLAVAALGR
-381 DDARRLGLKPG
+381 DDARRLGVKPG
-392 TGVIVTHV
+392 SGVIVTDV
-400 ADGSPAEDVGLEPG
+400 AEGSPADEAGVEPG
-414 DVIVEANRRPVHSPT
+414 DVVVEANRRAVRSPA

-442 LLLVRRNG
+442 LLLVRRNE
-450 AALFIEMER
+450 ASVFIEIER

>member
-1 MTISTTRA
+1 MPTAGA
-9 GRGVVAS
+9 GRGGLVALG
-16 VAVVLLVV
+16 ALLGVT
-24 VPARAADRLPS
+24 PAAAGDRLPS

-42 AEPAVVNVSTVAR
+42 AEPAVVNISTVGRA
-55 QTGEEG
+55 GEEG
-61 QPETMQDLLRRFFGE
+61 QGPPESMQDFLHRFLGE
-76 PPAAG
+76 PPAVS
-81 RSLGSGFIIS
+81 RSLGSGFVIS
-91 ADGDIVTNNHVV
+91 ADGDVVTNNHVV
-103 KGAEKIRVRM
+103 KGADKIRVRM
-113 ATEEEFDAKLLGS
+113 ATEEEFDAKLVGS
-126 DDKTDIALLRIKA
+126 DDKTDIALVHIKA
-139 PRPLPTLPLGDSE
+139 AHPLPTLPLGDSE
-152 ALKVGDWV
+152 SLKVGDWV

-236 VPIALARW
+236 VPIALVRW

-251 HGGVVRGWMGVAVQ
+251 HGSVVRGWMGVAVQ
-265 AVTPELARSFGLHGA
+265 SVTPDLARSFGLHGA
-280 EGALVADVVPGGPAA
+280 EGALVADVTPGGPAS
-295 KAGIA
+295 KTGIA

-310 RPVQRSRDLPFM
+310 RRVQHSRELPLM

-327 PGTRVPVTVL
+327 PGTRVPVAVV
-337 RDGKERTVDVAV
+337 REGRERTVDVTV
-349 ERMPAESSRESRPT
+349 DRMPAEERRESRAPS
-363 RRAGDLG
+363 RG
-370 GWGLAVEALGS
+370 GSLAAWGLAVSALGR
-381 DDARRLGLKPG
+381 DDARRLGVKPG
-392 TGVIVTHV
+392 SGVIVTDV
-400 ADGSPAEDVGLEPG
+400 AEGSPADEAGVEPG
-414 DVIVEANRRPVHSPT
+414 DVVVEVNRRAVRSPA

-450 AALFIEMER
+450 ASVFIEMER

>member
-1 MTISTTRA
+1 MPTAGA
-9 GRGVVAS
+9 GRGGLVALG
-16 VAVVLLVV
+16 ALLGVT
-24 VPARAADRLPS
+24 PAAAGDRLPS

-42 AEPAVVNVSTVAR
+42 AEPAVVNISTVGRA
-55 QTGEEG
+55 GEEG
-61 QPETMQDLLRRFFGE
+61 QGPPESMQDFLHRFLGE
-76 PPAAG
+76 PPAVS
-81 RSLGSGFIIS
+81 RSLGSGFVIS
-91 ADGDIVTNNHVV
+91 ADGDVVTNNHVV
-103 KGAEKIRVRM
+103 KGADKIRVRM
-113 ATEEEFDAKLLGS
+113 ATEEEFDAKLVGS
-126 DDKTDIALLRIKA
+126 DDKTDIALVHIKA
-139 PRPLPTLPLGDSE
+139 PHPLPTLPLGDSE
-152 ALKVGDWV
+152 SLKVGDWV

-236 VPIALARW
+236 VPIALVRW

-251 HGGVVRGWMGVAVQ
+251 HGSVVRGWMGVAVQ
-265 AVTPELARSFGLHGA
+265 SVTPDLARSFGLHGA
-280 EGALVADVVPGGPAA
+280 EGALVADVTPGGPAS
-295 KAGIA
+295 KTGIA

-310 RPVQRSRDLPFM
+310 RRVQHSRELPLM

-327 PGTRVPVTVL
+327 PGTRVPVAVV
-337 RDGKERTVDVAV
+337 REGRERTVDVTV
-349 ERMPAESSRESRPT
+349 DRMPAEERRESRAPS
-363 RRAGDLG
+363 RG
-370 GWGLAVEALGS
+370 GSLEAWGLAVAALGR
-381 DDARRLGLKPG
+381 DDARRLGVKPG
-392 TGVIVTHV
+392 SGVIVNDV
-400 ADGSPAEDVGLEPG
+400 AEGSPADEAGVEPG
-414 DVIVEANRRPVHSPT
+414 DVVVEANRRAVRSPA

-450 AALFIEMER
+450 ASVFIEMER

>member
-1 MTISTTRA
+1 MPTAGA
-9 GRGVVAS
+9 GRGGLVALG
-16 VAVVLLVV
+16 ALLGVT
-24 VPARAADRLPS
+24 PAAAADRLPS

-42 AEPAVVNVSTVAR
+42 AEPAVVNISTVGRA
-55 QTGEEG
+55 GEEG
-61 QPETMQDLLRRFFGE
+61 QGPPESMQDFLHRFLGE
-76 PPAAG
+76 PPAVS
-81 RSLGSGFIIS
+81 RSLGSGFVIS
-91 ADGDIVTNNHVV
+91 ADGDVVTNNHVV
-103 KGAEKIRVRM
+103 KGADKIRVRM
-113 ATEEEFDAKLLGS
+113 ATEEEFDAKLVGS
-126 DDKTDIALLRIKA
+126 DDKTDIALVHIKA
-139 PRPLPTLPLGDSE
+139 PHPLPTLPLGDSE
-152 ALKVGDWV
+152 SLKVGDWV

-236 VPIALARW
+236 VPIALVRW

-251 HGGVVRGWMGVAVQ
+251 HGSVVRGWMGVAVQ
-265 AVTPELARSFGLHGA
+265 SVTPDLARSFGLHGA
-280 EGALVADVVPGGPAA
+280 EGALVADVTPGGPAS

-310 RPVQRSRDLPFM
+310 RRVQHSRELPLM

-327 PGTRVPVTVL
+327 PGTRVPVAVV
-337 RDGKERTVDVAV
+337 REGRERTVDVTV
-349 ERMPAESSRESRPT
+349 DRMPAEERRESRAPS
-363 RRAGDLG
+363 RG
-370 GWGLAVEALGS
+370 GSLEAWGLAVAALGR
-381 DDARRLGLKPG
+381 DDARRLGVKPG
-392 TGVIVTHV
+392 SGVIVTDV
-400 ADGSPAEDVGLEPG
+400 AEGSPADEAGVEPG
-414 DVIVEANRRPVHSPT
+414 DVVVEVNRRAVRSPA

-450 AALFIEMER
+450 ASVFIEMER

>member
-1 MTISTTRA
+1 MPTAGA
-9 GRGVVAS
+9 GRGGLVALG
-16 VAVVLLVV
+16 ALLGVT
-24 VPARAADRLPS
+24 PAAAGDRLPS

-42 AEPAVVNVSTVAR
+42 AEPAVVNISTVGRA
-55 QTGEEG
+55 GEEG
-61 QPETMQDLLRRFFGE
+61 QGPPESMQDFLHRFLGE
-76 PPAAG
+76 PPAVS
-81 RSLGSGFIIS
+81 RSLGSGFVIS
-91 ADGDIVTNNHVV
+91 ADGDVVTNNHVV
-103 KGAEKIRVRM
+103 KGADKIRVRM
-113 ATEEEFDAKLLGS
+113 ATEEEFDAKLVGS
-126 DDKTDIALLRIKA
+126 DDKTDIALVHIKA
-139 PRPLPTLPLGDSE
+139 AHPLPTLPLGDSE
-152 ALKVGDWV
+152 SLKVGDWV

-218 INAAIVSPAGGNV
+218 INAAIVSAAGGNV

-236 VPIALARW
+236 VPIALVRW

-251 HGGVVRGWMGVAVQ
+251 HGSVVRGWMGVAVQ
-265 AVTPELARSFGLHGA
+265 SVTPDLARSFGLHGA
-280 EGALVADVVPGGPAA
+280 EGALVADVTPGGPAS

-310 RPVQRSRDLPFM
+310 RRVQHSRELPLM

-327 PGTRVPVTVL
+327 PGTRVPVAVV
-337 RDGKERTVDVAV
+337 REGRERTVDVTV
-349 ERMPAESSRESRPT
+349 DRMPAEERRESRAPS
-363 RRAGDLG
+363 RG
-370 GWGLAVEALGS
+370 GSLEAWGLAVAALGR
-381 DDARRLGLKPG
+381 DDARRLGVKPG
-392 TGVIVTHV
+392 SGVIVTDV
-400 ADGSPAEDVGLEPG
+400 AEGSPADEAGVEPG
-414 DVIVEANRRPVHSPT
+414 DVVVEANRRAVRSPA

-442 LLLVRRNG
+442 LLLVRRNE
-450 AALFIEMER
+450 ASVFIEIER

>member
-1 MTISTTRA
+1 MTISTAAA
-9 GRGVVAS
+9 GRGVVA
-16 VAVVLLVV
+16 LLAAASLFGA
-24 VPARAADRLPS
+24 PAAAADRLPS

-42 AEPAVVNVSTVAR
+42 VEPAVVNIATVAR
-55 QTGEEG
+55 ASEEG
-61 QPETMQDLLRRFFGE
+61 EPETMQDFLHRFFGE
-76 PPAAG
+76 PPAVN

-91 ADGDIVTNNHVV
+91 PDGDIVTNNHVV

-113 ATEEEFDAKLLGS
+113 ATEEELDAKVVGS
-126 DDKTDIALLRIKA
+126 DDKTDIAVLHVKA
-139 PRPLPTLPLGDSE
+139 PRPLPTLPFGDSE

-160 LAIGNPFGLTQTATA
+160 VAIGNPFGLTQTATA

-251 HGGVVRGWMGVAVQ
+251 HGAVVRGWVGVAIQ
-265 AVTPELARSFGLHGA
+265 AVTPDLARSFGLHGA
-280 EGALVADVVPGGPAA
+280 EGALVADVTSGGPAA

-310 RPVQRSRDLPFM
+310 RRVQHSRELPLM
-322 VALTP
+322 VALTA
-327 PGTRVPVTVL
+327 PGTRVPVIIM
-337 RDGKERTVDVAV
+337 REGQERTVDVTV
-349 ERMPAESSRESRPT
+349 ERMPAEGRRESRAAPP
-363 RRAGDLG
+363 AGSLEA
-370 GWGLAVEALGS
+370 WGLAVAPLGP
-381 DDARRLGLKPG
+381 DEARRLGLKPG
-392 TGVIVTHV
+392 TGVVVTDV
-400 ADGSPAEDVGLEPG
+400 ADGSPADEAGLEPG
-414 DVIVEANRRPVHSPT
+414 DVIVEANRRAVHSVA
-429 DLGRAL
+429 DLERAL
-435 AASPRRA
+435 AAGRQRT
-442 LLLVRRNG
+442 LLLVRRNS
-450 AALFIEMER
+450 ASLFIEMER